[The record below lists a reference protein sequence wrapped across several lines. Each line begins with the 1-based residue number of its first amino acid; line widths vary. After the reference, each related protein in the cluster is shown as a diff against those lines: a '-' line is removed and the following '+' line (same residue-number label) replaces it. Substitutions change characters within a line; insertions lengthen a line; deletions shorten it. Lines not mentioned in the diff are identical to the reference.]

1 MDLKF
6 VITAANEVCEGFVFT
21 DVCMSTGGEAC
32 MRGACMVE
40 GGCMEGDVCGK
51 GACMVG
57 GHVWQGGDLPGR
69 YHEIRSMNG
78 RYASY
83 WIAFLFFYCP
93 YYNKAWLVLK
103 KFWS

>member
-1 MDLKF
+1 
-6 VITAANEVCEGFVFT
+6 
-21 DVCMSTGGEAC
+21 

-40 GGCMEGDVCGK
+40 GGCMEGGVCGK
-51 GACMVG
+51 GACMVWGHAWHWGMCG
-57 GHVWQGGDLPGR
+57 GGGDLPGR